1 MSAKRRE
8 PDEEDPFEEQLSEK
22 RKVRELKR
30 YTRELIKDHDALAQK
45 FAAAQLEVARLQAE
59 AEAAEERAAE
69 ERAAVSKN
77 DKSMSKP
84 AGSGSS
90 SYLFGELIRVRER
103 AQHAEV
109 EAARLKVMLAMA
121 HELRGVDVART
132 RAAASHALAA
142 AIANLKRHAEGGI
155 RHEKPRHVDL
165 DLAALEREAMTVA
178 VETAADEARRTWRRR
193 QKFLGNG
200 DGVSRRLVRA
210 LEAVLLHC
218 AHSYDAF
225 LLKAAAATAVAAEWR
240 RWLPEDQP
248 ERRKRLEERVL
259 LCVAK
264 ATEVSIPGWLER
276 VGWGRGRLTLVE
288 LLNRCAAAFA
298 IEALCIE
305 MTKADEKRSAGPVV
319 AHYAHGAV
327 LLDIARV
334 GRIVAALDKLE
345 AVAKFALTHACKR
358 CAALAELDD
367 RVLAR
372 RAKTPVH
379 KGDADDARQS
389 VPSPPALAALRRRGV
404 KSAIG
409 VALEGQAW
417 RRARVEPR
425 RSFGTLWEKSSSV
438 GYAERPVR
446 LRDGCDDHVVCW
458 QWQSR
463 SDRLRWS
470 LSFENASADHPVLE
484 PLEHVD
490 DCTHD
495 EEDAIDVG
503 SDADE
508 DDNDGPSLLMSRW
521 GGALAE
527 PEDLED
533 FDDRDN
539 DDDDIGSAAMA
550 NVTPPRD
557 NFHGRLLQTFESV
570 PYNVLASECVIGA
583 EKELGP
589 VRETWA
595 IVPAYARVSLRCDL
609 VASRPLVR
617 ARTARFRVVAI
628 RASTFFQ
635 DCLVQAA
642 ASAED
647 ALWSIANETRAP
659 PTDAAD
665 FAARCQLDPQAMRR
679 YDNLQRV
686 LQRSALCQSSRPPCG
701 FGHDHARV
709 EGADKEFDDFIK
721 TPSPSAPLSSM
732 FRREDAI
739 ATQLPAKHKHPQ
751 QSAARG
757 RQHVSFFIF

>member
-8 PDEEDPFEEQLSEK
+8 TAEEDPFEERMSEK
-22 RKVRELKR
+22 QKVRELKR

-59 AEAAEERAAE
+59 AEAVE
-69 ERAAVSKN
+69 ERAAVSEA
-77 DKSMSKP
+77 DKITSKP
-84 AGSGSS
+84 ASTGSS

-121 HELRGVDVART
+121 HELRAVDVART
-132 RAAASHALAA
+132 RAAISRALTA
-142 AIANLKRHAEGGI
+142 AIANLKQHAEGGF
-155 RHEKPRHVDL
+155 RHEKPRLTDL
-165 DLAALEREAMTVA
+165 DLVAVEREAMTVA

-193 QKFLGNG
+193 KKLLGNS

-225 LLKAAAATAVAAEWR
+225 LLEAAAATAVAAEWR
-240 RWLPEDQP
+240 RRLPEDQP
-248 ERRKRLEERVL
+248 AHRKRLEECVL

-264 ATEVSIPGWLER
+264 ATEVSIPGWLEC
-276 VGWGRGRLTLVE
+276 VGWGRGRLALVE

-298 IEALCIE
+298 IEALCLE
-305 MTKADEKRSAGPVV
+305 MTHTNEKRSAGPVV
-319 AHYAHGAV
+319 AHYAHGAL

-334 GRIVAALDKLE
+334 GRVVAALDKLE
-345 AVAKFALTHACKR
+345 AVAKFALAHACKR
-358 CAALAELDD
+358 CAALAELDE
-367 RVLAR
+367 RVLVR
-372 RAKTPVH
+372 RAKTPPH
-379 KGDADDARQS
+379 KLSADDACLS

-417 RRARVEPR
+417 RKARVEPR
-425 RSFGTLWEKSSSV
+425 RSLGSLWEKSSSV

-470 LSFENASADHPVLE
+470 LSFDNASPDRPELE
-484 PLEHVD
+484 APEQVD
-490 DCTHD
+490 ERTND
-495 EEDAIDVG
+495 EEDDTDVG
-503 SDADE
+503 SDAPE
-508 DDNDGPSLLMSRW
+508 DDDNRGSLSMSRW
-521 GGALAE
+521 GGALAQ

-533 FDDRDN
+533 LDDIDN
-539 DDDDIGSAAMA
+539 DDDIGSAPTA

-557 NFHGRLLQTFESV
+557 NIHGKLLPTIESV
-570 PYNVLASECVIGA
+570 PDNVLASECVIGA

-595 IVPAYARVSLRCDL
+595 IVPAHARVSLRCDL

-635 DCLVQAA
+635 SCLVQAA
-642 ASAED
+642 VSAED
-647 ALWSIANETRAP
+647 ALWSVANETRAP
-659 PTDAAD
+659 PSDAAD
-665 FAARCQLDPQAMRR
+665 FAARCQLEPQAKRR
-679 YDNLQRV
+679 YGDLQRI
-686 LQRSALCQSSRPPCG
+686 LQRSALLQSPRLPSV
-701 FGHDHARV
+701 FGHDHARA
-709 EGADKEFDDFIK
+709 EGGQEVGNFLRI
-721 TPSPSAPLSSM
+721 PSLSVPLSSM
-732 FRREDAI
+732 FRREDNI
-739 ATQLPAKHKHPQ
+739 ARPRAKHKQPHQ
-751 QSAARG
+751 DAARA
-757 RQHVSFFIF
+757 RHNVILFVY